1 MSKELIR
8 TDRGPRPIGPYNQ
21 AIGFGNLVF
30 VSGMGPLDPKT
41 GEVVGS
47 DIKSQT
53 RQVLANVAVILE
65 AAGSSKAQVLKTT
78 CYLKNMNDFA
88 AFNQE
93 YSAFF
98 ITEFPART
106 TIEAARL
113 PGDILVEIDVIA
125 HRDRRR

>member
-21 AIGFGNLVF
+21 AICFGDLVF
-30 VSGMGPLDPKT
+30 VSGIGPLDPKT
-41 GEVVGS
+41 GEVVGN
-47 DIKSQT
+47 DIKTQT
-53 RQVLANVAVILE
+53 RQVLANIAAILE
-65 AAGSSKAQVLKTT
+65 AARSSKAQVLKTT

-98 ITEFPART
+98 VTEFPARMT
-106 TIEAARL
+106 VEAARL
-113 PGDILVEIDVIA
+113 PGDILVGIEVIA
-125 HRDRRR
+125 HR